1 MMQPDSVEKRFLAAM
16 QESYWM
22 VVQHGVRSTAKTRV
36 LHGWV
41 QDELRREL
49 GDEYDFTGQSPDS
62 TQEAGVAGMYYDKNV
77 DVLIARD
84 GEELGVVSVKFVIS
98 NYWQNSA
105 NYLEQQIGET
115 ANLRRRNIV
124 YGNLFCVTNPIPY
137 KNRAGAIVKLESI
150 RDHDIQHYARL
161 RADHEHIHAPQE
173 MAIGIVALDTAANI
187 VTGIANPAAMGIS
200 ESSCAAWGNALSV
213 RRFFPRMA
221 RRIELRYLSP

>member
-1 MMQPDSVEKRFLAAM
+1 MQTDSVEQRFLAAM
-16 QESYWM
+16 QESYRM
-22 VVQHGVRSTAKTRV
+22 VVRHGTRSTAKTRV

-62 TQEAGVAGMYYDKNV
+62 AQEAGVAGMYYDKNV

-98 NYWQNSA
+98 NYWQNSV

-137 KNRAGAIVKLESI
+137 KNRAGDIVRLESI
-150 RDHDIQHYARL
+150 RDHDIQRYARL

-173 MAIGIVALDTAANI
+173 MAIGVVSLDTAANAI
-187 VTGIANPAAMGIS
+187 TGIASPAEMGIS
-200 ESSCAAWGNALSV
+200 ESGCAALDNALSV

-221 RRIELRYLSP
+221 RRIELRHLSP